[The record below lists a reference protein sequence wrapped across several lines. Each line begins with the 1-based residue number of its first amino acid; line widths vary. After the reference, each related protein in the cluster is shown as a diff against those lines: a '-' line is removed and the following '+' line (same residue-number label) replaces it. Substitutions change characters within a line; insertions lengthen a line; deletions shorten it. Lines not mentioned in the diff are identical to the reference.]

1 LKLAHFVL
9 GFAAIAQA
17 ADSSWIGEYGGRF
30 ERDAS
35 GEVVAVNLRG
45 SWIGDSDVREL
56 ARLPKL
62 QRLDLSFTRITD
74 QGILYM
80 KGARNLV
87 DVNLAFDERVG
98 DEGQAAI
105 KEWKRLKRLNV
116 RGTRIADNT
125 VTAAAGLPELEALDI
140 SYTDALDFGL
150 DALATAPKLKELSIG
165 GLRITEVAFQSIR
178 QIAGLEKLDLGG
190 GKFSGGGQRS
200 GLILDDG
207 VLQAIASL
215 KELRELELGYAKFP
229 SRGLAIL
236 KTLPKLERLNLE
248 NCSRIDDDAMEHLAS
263 WKSLRWVEL
272 NGTRVTKEAVIKL
285 RQRRPSCQVLWE

>member
-1 LKLAHFVL
+1 MAGCVGLA
-9 GFAAIAQA
+9 AA
-17 ADSSWIGEYGGRF
+17 ADANWIGEYGGRL
-30 ERDAS
+30 ERDAA

-56 ARLPKL
+56 ARLPRL
-62 QRLDLSFTRITD
+62 ERLDLSFTRITD
-74 QGILYM
+74 QGILNL

-87 DVNLAFDERVG
+87 EVNLMFDERVG

-105 KEWKRLKRLNV
+105 KQWTRLKRLNV

-125 VTAAAGLPELEALDI
+125 VAAAASLPQLEALDI

-165 GLRITEVAFQSIR
+165 GLRITEAAFQSIR

-200 GLILDDG
+200 GLTLDDS

-248 NCSRIDDDAMEHLAS
+248 NCSRIDDDAVAHLAS
-263 WKSLRWVEL
+263 WKSLRWVDL
-272 NGTRVTKEAVIKL
+272 NGTRVTKEGVARL
-285 RQRRPSCQVLWE
+285 RQQKPDCQVLWE